1 MIIDKLLGSSYVCVV
16 SVFALIAG
24 KQAVLQVSAVA
35 HQWAAHI
42 NYFASWSN

>member
-1 MIIDKLLGSSYVCVV
+1 MLDKLFGASYGVVV

-24 KQAVLQVSAVA
+24 KQAVLHVSSVA

-42 NYFASWSN
+42 EYFASWSN

>member
-1 MIIDKLLGSSYVCVV
+1 MMLDKLLGASYSVVV